1 MFRLCMI
8 GAVALAVSAPLPFLA
23 GTASAQPGYYNSD
36 EDIVVTGPQ
45 RHRVGR
51 SAIGAPIDEYIA
63 QSVVQ
68 ISDLNLRTASGRREL
83 NYRMMAAA
91 RDACDQID
99 EEIGLNATAEPSDS
113 ECRSI
118 AVRRAQW
125 QVDRAIDLAYR

>member
-1 MFRLCMI
+1 MFRQCVR
-8 GAVALAVSAPLPFLA
+8 GALALALAAPLPFLS

-36 EDIVVTGPQ
+36 EDIIVTGPQ

-51 SAIGAPIDEYIA
+51 SAIGAPIDEYTA

-68 ISDLNLRTASGRREL
+68 VNDLNLRTASGRREL
-83 NYRMMAAA
+83 HYRVMAAA

-99 EEIGLNATAEPSDS
+99 DEIGASSTAEPSDAD
-113 ECRSI
+113 CRMI
-118 AVRRAQW
+118 AAQRAQW